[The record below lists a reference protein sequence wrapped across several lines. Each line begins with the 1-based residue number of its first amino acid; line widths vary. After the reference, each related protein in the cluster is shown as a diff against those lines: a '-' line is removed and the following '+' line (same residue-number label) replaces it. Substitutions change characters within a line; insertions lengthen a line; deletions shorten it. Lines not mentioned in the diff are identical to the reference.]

1 MPNYIHPEERTYIGS
16 QCAGISGKRRDEEI
30 WGVKGETA
38 EVGSALRH
46 QTAQHSGQ
54 FQGSHNDGS
63 TETSIITAFMS
74 CF

>member
-1 MPNYIHPEERTYIGS
+1 M
-16 QCAGISGKRRDEEI
+16 
-30 WGVKGETA
+30 KGEAA
-38 EVGSALRH
+38 ELGSALRH
-46 QTAQHSGQ
+46 ETAQRSGQ